1 MIFSEMN
8 NRSQRGSV
16 LVMAAVLSF
25 AMFLLGLSYL
35 GFSNQVMME
44 TEEIVT
50 GMQAYYAAAAGV
62 IEGIVYTTLYE
73 PGTNSKI
80 KTKKFYEKVQY
91 EGYIYFSGYDIG
103 IYSLNADYIV
113 TGTGIASSYSGF
125 ERRYTISS
133 QFVKETFADYLY
145 LTVDEH
151 DLVYGNR
158 IYFWTPD
165 TLDGKVHTNDVISIM
180 PWSDRPVFKKR
191 VTSSAGYIS
200 PPDNHARFDEGLFLN
215 QPEIIFPDR
224 AEEVRHYA
232 GDMYTYGS
240 NHPDSV
246 YWLAFLG
253 PGYKLRKSGDR
264 GDTWA
269 ADWPELPLIPLP
281 PSRAIYIDGKSW
293 ISTTQ
298 FPDSANPRDGR
309 LDGRVT
315 VASSDTMYI
324 RGQTLYSCFDEAN
337 NIVPTNCNDAL
348 GLISEK
354 WILVSD
360 RLPGWHYGIKI
371 NAGMAAL
378 RGSFSVD
385 RIYNYSAQEH
395 QSLFVYGSI
404 AQYHRGIVH
413 RGSCGSGVGYC
424 QKDYKYD
431 DRFRKN
437 PPPHFISIDNRRP
450 IYREGFYVG

>member
-1 MIFSEMN
+1 MIFSAMN
-8 NRSQRGSV
+8 IDGQRGSV
-16 LVMAAVLSF
+16 LVMAAVLAF

-35 GFSNQVMME
+35 GFVNRAVLDTDEMV
-44 TEEIVT
+44 TEI
-50 GMQAYYAAAAGV
+50 QAVYAAGAGMMD
-62 IEGIVYTTLYE
+62 GIVYTTLYE
-73 PGTNSKI
+73 PGTNCQI
-80 KTKKFYEKVQY
+80 KASEFYDNVDY
-91 EGYIYFSGYDIG
+91 EGYIYFSGYSSG
-103 IYSLNADYIV
+103 AYTVSADYV
-113 TGTGIASSYSGF
+113 VVGTGIVRSYSGI
-125 ERRYTISS
+125 ERRYNISS

-145 LTVDEH
+145 ITDDEH
-151 DLVYGNR
+151 DMVNGNQ

-165 TLDGKVHTNDVISIM
+165 TLDGKVHTNDAIHIM
-180 PWSDRPVFKKR
+180 PQHDRPVFKKR
-191 VTSSAGYIS
+191 VTSSASYIY
-200 PPDNHARFDEGLFLN
+200 PPDNDARFDEGLFLN
-215 QPEIIFPDR
+215 QPEITFPDQ
-224 AEEVRHYA
+224 AEEVRYYA
-232 GDMYTYGS
+232 GDTYTYGY
-240 NHPDSV
+240 NHPDSA

-253 PGYKLRKSGDR
+253 AGFKLRKSGDR
-264 GDTWA
+264 GNTWST
-269 ADWPELPLIPLP
+269 DWPELPLIQLP
-281 PSRAIYIDGKSW
+281 PSGAIYVNGKCW

-309 LDGRVT
+309 LEGQVT

-324 RGQTLYSCFDEAN
+324 RGQTLYSCFDEVN
-337 NIVPTNCNDAL
+337 NVVPMNCTDAL

-360 RLPGWHYGIKI
+360 RLPASHYGIKI

-385 RIYNYSAQEH
+385 RIYTYNAQEH

-437 PPPHFISIDNRRP
+437 PPPHFISIKNRKP
-450 IYREGFYVG
+450 IYREDFYLG